1 MATVSVIL
9 IPTAMFN
16 TLPMDCNLC
25 QPGRGVCLKQAGN
38 QTFKQDERGLQKD
51 PGYNM
56 WWAKKY
62 CLMNEVSPI

>member
-25 QPGRGVCLKQAGN
+25 QPGRGACLN
-38 QTFKQDERGLQKD
+38 QTFRQDAQGLQED
-51 PGYNM
+51 PEYNM

-62 CLMNEVSPI
+62 CLMNEVSPILL